1 MYKHIFIW
9 FLVLG
14 PAQFGVA
21 QKTPASSPAA
31 SPSPTYPATTAATP
45 APPQTAA
52 PSPSAASNASVPPN
66 TVRDL
71 VNGLDQG
78 GLQGI
83 IDRLRST
90 YIDSKALST
99 QGINQAAVEG
109 LLARLGPGAML
120 QTKAQ
125 AEQPAPIRPFK
136 SDLIESRFGY
146 IRLGSITESGLSQLD
161 ETLRGLHDHGAV
173 GLILDL
179 RTMPP
184 GSDFQLAAEIASR
197 FVPKDK
203 VLFNLVEPK
212 SGATEAFSSSADL
225 LFSGPVAVLVSQDN
239 AGTAEAVAGVLRNQ
253 VHAIVIGQQTT
264 GRAVEFARYDIGD
277 KLVLTIAVKEL
288 VIPGAP
294 PIFPNGLVPDI
305 KVTFPKQQQDAVL
318 MLSDQSGVSNYIFDE
333 ERPHTNEAA
342 LVAGKNPD
350 LDAYEADHSNG
361 KPKAQRLKDLVLQ
374 RGIDFLTAVNVLGA
388 K

>member
-14 PAQFGVA
+14 PAKFGVA
-21 QKTPASSPAA
+21 QQTPASSPAA
-31 SPSPTYPATTAATP
+31 SPSPTYPAPAAA
-45 APPQTAA
+45 APVRTEMVA
-52 PSPSAASNASVPPN
+52 PSPSAASNASAPPK

-71 VNGLDQG
+71 VNGLDQD
-78 GLQGI
+78 GLQAV

-90 YIDSKALST
+90 YVDSKAIST
-99 QGINQAAVEG
+99 EEINQAAVEG

-125 AEQPAPIRPFK
+125 AEQPAPIRPFR
-136 SDLIESRFGY
+136 SDLIESQFGY
-146 IRLGSITESGLSQLD
+146 IRLGSIAESGLSQLD
-161 ETLRGLHDHGAV
+161 ETLSSFRDRGAM

-184 GSDFQLAAEIASR
+184 GSDFQLAAQIVSR
-197 FVPKDK
+197 FVPKNK

-212 SGATEAFSSSADL
+212 SGTAEAFSSSTDP

-239 AGTAEAVAGVLRNQ
+239 AGTAEAIAGVLRNQ
-253 VHAIVIGQQTT
+253 VHALVIGQQTT

>member
-14 PAQFGVA
+14 PEQIGVA
-21 QKTPASSPAA
+21 QQTPASSPGAN
-31 SPSPTYPATTAATP
+31 PSPNYPMPVGPTP
-45 APPQTAA
+45 APMETVA
-52 PSPSAASNASVPPN
+52 PSSSSASNGSVPPN

-71 VNGLDQG
+71 VNGLDQR
-78 GLQGI
+78 GLQEI

-90 YIDSKALST
+90 YVDSRALST
-99 QGINQAAVEG
+99 QEINQAAVEG

-120 QTKAQ
+120 QTKVQ

-136 SDLIESRFGY
+136 SDLIESQFGY
-146 IRLGSITESGLSQLD
+146 IRLGSINESGLSQLD
-161 ETLRGLHDHGAV
+161 ETLGSFRDHGAV

-184 GSDFQLAAEIASR
+184 GSDFPLAAQIVSR

-212 SGATEAFSSSADL
+212 SGASEAFSSSGDP

-239 AGTAEAVAGVLRNQ
+239 AGTAEAVASVLRNQ
-253 VHAIVIGQQTT
+253 LHALVIGQQTT

-294 PIFPNGLVPDI
+294 SIFPNGLVPDI

-318 MLSDQSGVSNYIFDE
+318 MLSDQSGVTNYIFDE

-350 LDAYEADHSNG
+350 LDAYEADHSSG
-361 KPKAQRLKDLVLQ
+361 KPKAQHLKDLVLQ
-374 RGIDFLTAVNVLGA
+374 RGLDFLTAVNVLGA